1 MPVRIMKTLRVVV
14 VVAVATGILVFLLMP
29 GESDGG
35 KTKKGPLVTEKVSLV
50 NFCGITCKLACVSRF
65 LGTLS
70 IAKCKR
76 AHVK

>member
-35 KTKKGPLVTEKVSLV
+35 KTKKGPLVTEKVSVFVKTNAEACYFL
-50 NFCGITCKLACVSRF
+50 FCEILLWMPFA
-65 LGTLS
+65 TLTL
-70 IAKCKR
+70 K
-76 AHVK
+76 